1 MAFLPPTEQVALI
14 TGGQGVIGSAIVQ
27 RLAGLGYNLVLSDRE
42 TPQFGGEMLAGARH
56 VTCESLDVSDRDAVF
71 GLVAQSLMSLGR
83 VDCLITVAGVT
94 SVGGFET
101 ITEAEYRRVLSIN
114 LDGVFFANQAV
125 MAPMKAQGF
134 GRIVNIGSIL
144 AKNGGNA
151 RPWLDAGEQA
161 GSANAVYGASKAAVH
176 SLTLYAAKELA
187 AHGGT
192 ANVVAPGP
200 IQSPMTKKFPAALQA
215 TIPVGRLGR
224 ASEVAGTVAF
234 LIGPDA
240 GFINGEIVDVNGGAW
255 PD

>member
-1 MAFLPPTEQVALI
+1 M
-14 TGGQGVIGSAIVQ
+14 
-27 RLAGLGYNLVLSDRE
+27 GYSLVLADRE
-42 TPQFGGEMLAGARH
+42 EPGFSPEELAGAGN
-56 VTCESLDVSDRDAVF
+56 VTCERLDVSDRDAVF
-71 GLVAQSLMSLGR
+71 ELVAQTMKRHGR
-83 VDCLITVAGVT
+83 IDCLVTVAGVT

-114 LDGVFFANQAV
+114 LDGVFFSNQAV

-151 RPWLDAGEQA
+151 RPWLDPHEQA

-187 AHGGT
+187 SHGAT

-200 IQSPMTKKFPAALQA
+200 IQSPMTVNFPEALRA
-215 TIPVGRLGR
+215 TIPVGRLGL
-224 ASEVAGTVAF
+224 ADEVAGTVAF
-234 LIGPDA
+234 LLGADA
-240 GFINGEIVDVNGGAW
+240 GFITGEIIDVNGGAW

>member
-1 MAFLPPTEQVALI
+1 
-14 TGGQGVIGSAIVQ
+14 
-27 RLAGLGYNLVLSDRE
+27 
-42 TPQFGGEMLAGARH
+42 MLAGAGE
-56 VTCESLDVSDRDAVF
+56 VACERLDVADRHAVF
-71 GLVAQSLMSLGR
+71 GLVAQTLKERGR
-83 VDCLITVAGVT
+83 LDGLVTVAGVT

-101 ITEAEYRRVLSIN
+101 ITEEEYRRVLSIN

-125 MAPMKAQGF
+125 MAPMKAQRF

-151 RPWLDAGEQA
+151 RPWLDPDEQA

-187 AHGGT
+187 AHGAT

-200 IQSPMTKKFPAALQA
+200 VQSPMTTRFPEVLKA
-215 TIPVGRLGR
+215 TIPVGRLGL
-224 ASEVAGTVAF
+224 AEEVAGTVAF
-234 LIGPDA
+234 LLGPDA
-240 GFINGEIVDVNGGAW
+240 GFINGEIIDVNGGAW